1 MEEVFLV
8 VAERGLESE
17 VEMGKMFFGLTS
29 PCWFFYELLVLVAV
43 KVDYLK
49 FVVFGY
55 ICLVVLGF

>member
-1 MEEVFLV
+1 M

-17 VEMGKMFFGLTS
+17 VEMGKMFFGLAS
-29 PCWFFYELLVLVAV
+29 PCLFFYELLVLVAV
-43 KVDYLK
+43 KVYYLK

>member
-1 MEEVFLV
+1 M